1 MERTRVVIVGG
12 GFGGIEAAKAL
23 RRAPVDVTVI
33 DRNNHYLF
41 QPLLYQ
47 VATADLAPG
56 QIAAPIRQILHRQ
69 RNTEV
74 LMAEVVGIDLA
85 GRRVLIQIPGQ
96 GASVERKAVPFDALI
111 LSTGVQQ
118 SYFGHDAFA
127 RFAPAL
133 KTLEDATA
141 VRSGILR
148 AFELAEV
155 EDDAERRAALLT
167 FVLVGGGPTGVE
179 MAGAL
184 AELSRVTMARDFRHI
199 DPSKA
204 RIVLVEAGPRI
215 LPTFAEDLAESAAR
229 RLRAMGVEIRVGAP
243 VSEVDAEGV
252 RLAASPQGARTQ
264 TGERIRSASVLWT
277 AGVKPSPAG
286 PWLGAETDRA
296 GRVKVGRDLTLPGHP
311 EIFVIG
317 DVAAYEQDGK
327 QLPGVAQVAMQQ
339 GRFAAK
345 VLVRR
350 LAGAAPPGEFRYFDK
365 GNMAVVG
372 RNFAVLEAK
381 KLHLSGLF
389 AWLAWALIHIN
400 YLAQFNNKLLVMAQ
414 WAWSYLTRQR
424 GSRLIL
430 GRH

>member
-1 MERTRVVIVGG
+1 MERMRVVIIGG

-33 DRNNHYLF
+33 DRNNHYVF

-69 RNTEV
+69 RNTDV

-85 GRRVLIQIPGQ
+85 ARRVEIQLPGQ
-96 GASVERKAVPFDALI
+96 GSSVERKAIPFDALI
-111 LSTGVQQ
+111 ISTGVNQ
-118 SYFGHDAFA
+118 SYFGHDEFA
-127 RFAPAL
+127 RYAPPL
-133 KTLEDATA
+133 KTLADATA
-141 VRSGILR
+141 VRSGILH
-148 AFELAEV
+148 AFELAEA
-155 EDDAERRAALLT
+155 EDDPERRAALLT

-199 DPSKA
+199 DPSQA
-204 RIVLVEAGPRI
+204 RIILVEAGPRI

-229 RLRAMGVEIRVGAP
+229 RLRAMGVEIRTGAP

-252 RLAASPQGARTQ
+252 RLGA
-264 TGERIRSASVLWT
+264 ERIRSASVLWT

-286 PWLGAETDRA
+286 SWLGAETDRA
-296 GRVKVGRDLTLPGHP
+296 GRVKVLRDMSLPGHP
-311 EIFVIG
+311 EIFVVG
-317 DVAAYEQDGK
+317 DVAAFEQDGK

-339 GRFAAK
+339 GRFAGK
-345 VLVRR
+345 VLERR
-350 LAGAAPPGEFRYFDK
+350 LTGASPPGEFRYFDK

-372 RNFAVLEAK
+372 RNFALLEAK
-381 KLHLSGLF
+381 KLHLSGIL
-389 AWLAWALIHIN
+389 AWLVWALIHIN

>member
-1 MERTRVVIVGG
+1 
-12 GFGGIEAAKAL
+12 
-23 RRAPVDVTVI
+23 VI
-33 DRNNHYLF
+33 DRNNHYVF

-69 RNTEV
+69 RNTDV

-85 GRRVLIQIPGQ
+85 ARRVEIELPGQ
-96 GASVERKAVPFDALI
+96 GSSVERKAIPFDALI
-111 LSTGVQQ
+111 ISTGVNQ
-118 SYFGHDAFA
+118 SYFGHDEFA
-127 RFAPAL
+127 RYAPPL
-133 KTLEDATA
+133 KTLADATA
-141 VRSGILR
+141 VRSGILH
-148 AFELAEV
+148 AFELAEA

-199 DPSKA
+199 DPSQA
-204 RIVLVEAGPRI
+204 RIILVEAGPRI

-229 RLRAMGVEIRVGAP
+229 RLRAMGVEIRTGAP

-252 RLAASPQGARTQ
+252 RLGA
-264 TGERIRSASVLWT
+264 ERIRAASVLWT

-286 PWLGAETDRA
+286 SWLGAETDRA
-296 GRVKVGRDLTLPGHP
+296 GRVKVLRDMSLPGHP
-311 EIFVIG
+311 EIFVVG
-317 DVAAYEQDGK
+317 DVAAFEQDGK

-339 GRFAAK
+339 GRFAGK
-345 VLVRR
+345 VLKRR
-350 LAGAAPPGEFRYFDK
+350 LTGASPPGEFRYFDK

-372 RNFAVLEAK
+372 RNFALLEAK
-381 KLHLSGLF
+381 KLHLSGVL
-389 AWLAWALIHIN
+389 AWLVWALIHIN

>member
-1 MERTRVVIVGG
+1 MKRPRVVIVGG

-33 DRNNHYLF
+33 DRNNHYVF

-69 RNTEV
+69 RNTDV

-85 GRRVLIQIPGQ
+85 ARRVEIQLPGQ
-96 GASVERKAVPFDALI
+96 GSSVERKAIPFDALI
-111 LSTGVQQ
+111 ISTGVNQ
-118 SYFGHDAFA
+118 SYFGHDEFA
-127 RFAPAL
+127 RYAPPL

-141 VRSGILR
+141 VRSGILH
-148 AFELAEV
+148 AFELAEA

-204 RIVLVEAGPRI
+204 RIILVEAGPRI

-229 RLRAMGVEIRVGAP
+229 RLRAMGVEIRVGIP
-243 VSEVDAEGV
+243 VSDVDAEGV
-252 RLAASPQGARTQ
+252 RLGA
-264 TGERIRSASVLWT
+264 ERIGAASVLWT

-286 PWLGAETDRA
+286 SWLGAETDRA
-296 GRVKVGRDLTLPGHP
+296 GRVKVGRDMSLPGHP
-311 EIFVIG
+311 EVFVVG
-317 DVAAYEQDGK
+317 DVAAFEQDGK

-339 GRFAAK
+339 GRFAGK
-345 VLVRR
+345 VLKRR
-350 LAGAAPPGEFRYFDK
+350 LAGTPSPGEFRYFDK

-372 RNFAVLEAK
+372 RNFALLEAK
-381 KLHLSGLF
+381 KLHLSGIL
-389 AWLAWALIHIN
+389 AWLVWALIHIN